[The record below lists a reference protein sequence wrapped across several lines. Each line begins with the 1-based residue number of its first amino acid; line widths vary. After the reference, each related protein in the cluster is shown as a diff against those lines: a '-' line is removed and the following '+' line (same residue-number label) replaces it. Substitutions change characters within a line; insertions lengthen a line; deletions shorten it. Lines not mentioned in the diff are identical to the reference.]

1 MTTVA
6 VPSIKEGCF
15 MVRGKAV
22 LHGVP
27 QNVSVKPVTLQSVF
41 IGAKSTSPSSHHIFT
56 LGHLEAK
63 IWWMI
68 PRVGESANQIPVET
82 QMLLQGARRDS
93 AASLQGN
100 TKNELQLRFE
110 SGKLAINRSTDSTAM
125 LSEDPVSCAR
135 TFATRVSGDT
145 NVQTTEALESVL
157 VNSGDNLF
165 EVIKDSINSK
175 KSAVARASEDF
186 MPRESTFQTL
196 HVTSVAFNGLLL
208 GEVMVPDWDMFQTV
222 HDKAEFHAAARAAG
236 SCPVYISN
244 KPWNHD
250 FKILEKL
257 VLPDGSVLRAKY
269 AGVFNCQG
277 AGPWPL
283 KQGGLQKP
291 ITTLTFPPISTNLR
305 PVHVEFLEEVA
316 GENWNGD
323 CAVYAFNSG
332 SLVRLPKSRS
342 TEVSLRTFSCKV
354 YTISPIQGVEFAPIG
369 LLDMYNSGGA
379 LEALN
384 FRNTDLLGCTVD
396 VKMRGC
402 GWFGGYSSVK
412 PRHCRVDMEEAKFSF
427 SDEDNLLIVKL
438 PKECYFRVINIV
450 Y

>member
-56 LGHLEAK
+56 LGHLEISKFLFLFRAK

-93 AASLQGN
+93 AVDDGMSPDGN
-100 TKNELQLRFE
+100 PESRFYI
-110 SGKLAINRSTDSTAM
+110 LM
-125 LSEDPVSCAR
+125 LPVLD
-135 TFATRVSGDT
+135 GDT

-165 EVIKDSINSK
+165 EVIKDSIKCVIALALLGGCSPRFLIIDDGWQDTFNEFQKEGEPFIQGTQQYEFIDIIKGKYGLKFMYMWHALLGYWGGLHLASNNLKKYNPRLVFPIQSDGNTANLRDIAMDCIEKYGTRIIGIERVHDFYDDLHGYLVSCGVDGVKGALEQSVARNFKDNSVIFCMSHSYDSIFNSK

-269 AGVFNCQG
+269 AG
-277 AGPWPL
+277 
-283 KQGGLQKP
+283 
-291 ITTLTFPPISTNLR
+291 R
-305 PVHVEFLEEVA
+305 P
-316 GENWNGD
+316 
-323 CAVYAFNSG
+323 
-332 SLVRLPKSRS
+332 
-342 TEVSLRTFSCKV
+342 T
-354 YTISPIQGVEFAPIG
+354 
-369 LLDMYNSGGA
+369 
-379 LEALN
+379 
-384 FRNTDLLGCTVD
+384 
-396 VKMRGC
+396 
-402 GWFGGYSSVK
+402 
-412 PRHCRVDMEEAKFSF
+412 
-427 SDEDNLLIVKL
+427 
-438 PKECYFRVINIV
+438 
-450 Y
+450 

>member
-1 MTTVA
+1 
-6 VPSIKEGCF
+6 
-15 MVRGKAV
+15 
-22 LHGVP
+22 
-27 QNVSVKPVTLQSVF
+27 
-41 IGAKSTSPSSHHIFT
+41 
-56 LGHLEAK
+56 
-63 IWWMI
+63 
-68 PRVGESANQIPVET
+68 
-82 QMLLQGARRDS
+82 
-93 AASLQGN
+93 
-100 TKNELQLRFE
+100 
-110 SGKLAINRSTDSTAM
+110 
-125 LSEDPVSCAR
+125 
-135 TFATRVSGDT
+135 
-145 NVQTTEALESVL
+145 
-157 VNSGDNLF
+157 
-165 EVIKDSINSK
+165 
-175 KSAVARASEDF
+175 
-186 MPRESTFQTL
+186 
-196 HVTSVAFNGLLL
+196 
-208 GEVMVPDWDMFQTV
+208 
-222 HDKAEFHAAARAAG
+222 
-236 SCPVYISN
+236 
-244 KPWNHD
+244 
-250 FKILEKL
+250 
-257 VLPDGSVLRAKY
+257 
-269 AGVFNCQG
+269 G